1 MTAYRASGWPSGISF
16 LDLGRTD
23 EARARIDE
31 GLGLLPRTRDKTR
44 GVFRT
49 YEARS
54 LLQARKVERALVVS
68 TESLDLATRIGADR
82 CVTLVRE
89 LAPAFK
95 PYRQVDGVPEFLERL
110 RTA

>member
-1 MTAYRASGWPSGISF
+1 MSPADLAVDSGRCL
-16 LDLGRTD
+16 LDLGRT
-23 EARARIDE
+23 EGARARIGE
-31 GLGLLPRTRDKTR
+31 GLALLPRARDKTR

-54 LLQARKVERALVVS
+54 LLRAREVEQALVVA

-89 LAPAFK
+89 LAPAFT

-110 RTA
+110 RPA